1 MPDPNQASETPVDA
15 GDAGAG
21 SLVRFQ
27 PTPRMST
34 YIVAFAV
41 GEFEAVRGTGPR
53 GIPVSVYTTPGKKQQ
68 AAFALDVAGRALSWL
83 EDFFGVE

>member
-1 MPDPNQASETPVDA
+1 MPNPDQASETPVDA

-53 GIPVSVYTTPGKKQQ
+53 GIPVSVYTTPG
-68 AAFALDVAGRALSWL
+68 APWP
-83 EDFFGVE
+83 

>member
-1 MPDPNQASETPVDA
+1 MWPTLQPYVPRLQPHVSRLQPYVIQAPFDA

-53 GIPVSVYTTPGKKQQ
+53 GIPVSVYRPHQRL
-68 AAFALDVAGRALSWL
+68 AF
-83 EDFFGVE
+83 